1 MIEAIFGIAKECWL
15 VFKEAAPFV
24 LFGFFAAGLLK
35 VLIPEKTIVK
45 HLGGNGFRSV
55 FKASLFGVPLP
66 LCSCG
71 VIPVAVGLR
80 KQGASKGA
88 TASFLVSVPET
99 GVDSVAITWALL
111 DPLMT
116 VIRPVSAFITALATG
131 SLINLLPEQKGT
143 SKPDTTISCCSA
155 NSDSSKQSSP
165 KIPLLHRLKDGVIYA
180 FTDLLKDIG
189 GWLLLGILIAGVISY
204 FVPIDFVDRYLGGE
218 YSSLLIMLIIGIPL
232 YICASAS
239 TPIAA
244 ALVLKGLSPGAAL
257 VFLARWPSNKCC
269 DHDRCR
275 QTPGQGN
282 DRCLCRRYYHLF
294 VGLRLAR
301 QPDLCMVVYRCTRL
315 GFPCRAW
322 GRFVDLL
329 NFSVRSDWAFALELS
344 SEWKNGKRGLW
355 CYQSAWGW
363 LTGFLTWQF
372 ASFGIK
378 SLIQRFLFI
387 LSH

>member
-1 MIEAIFGIAKECWL
+1 MIEALIGIANECWQ

-35 VLIPEKTIVK
+35 VLIPEKVIVK

-116 VIRPVSAFITALATG
+116 IIRPISAFLTALVTG
-131 SLINLLPEQKGT
+131 SLINLLPEKNRTFESRG
-143 SKPDTTISCCSA
+143 SAGCCSA
-155 NSDSSKQSSP
+155 DFGQTTRPTHQKP
-165 KIPLLHRLKDGVIYA
+165 ILIRLKNGVVYA

-189 GWLLLGILIAGVISY
+189 GWLLLGILIAGIISY
-204 FVPIDFVDRYLGGE
+204 CVPVDFVDRYLGGE

-244 ALVLKGLSPGAAL
+244 ALVMKGLSPGAAL
-257 VFLARWPSNKCC
+257 VFLLAGPATNAATMTVIAK
-269 DHDRCR
+269 
-275 QTPGQGN
+275 
-282 DRCLCRRYYHLF
+282 HLGKATTIAYVATIAICSLTAGWF
-294 VGLRLAR
+294 VNRI
-301 QPDLCMVVYRCTRL
+301 Y
-315 GFPCRAW
+315 AW
-322 GRFVDLL
+322 
-329 NFSVRSDWAFALELS
+329 FSIDVLDWASHFVHGEEPWIYLVSALVLAGLLL
-344 SEWKNGKRGLW
+344 WNYRPIGKTESVKCDDEMLPG
-355 CYQSAWGW
+355 G
-363 LTGFLTWQF
+363 G
-372 ASFGIK
+372 
-378 SLIQRFLFI
+378 
-387 LSH
+387 

>member
-1 MIEAIFGIAKECWL
+1 MIEVLLGIAKECWL
-15 VFKEAAPFV
+15 IFKEAAPFV
-24 LFGFFAAGLLK
+24 IFGFFAAGLLK
-35 VLIPEKTIVK
+35 VLIPEKAIVK

-116 VIRPVSAFITALATG
+116 IIRPVSAFITALATG
-131 SLINLLPEQKGT
+131 SLINLLPEQKEV
-143 SKPDTTISCCSA
+143 SKTDTADSCCSA
-155 NSDSSKQSSP
+155 DPDKSTLSALQKPILQ
-165 KIPLLHRLKDGVIYA
+165 RLKDGVVYA

-257 VFLARWPSNKCC
+257 VFLLAGPATNAATMTVVAK
-269 DHDRCR
+269 
-275 QTPGQGN
+275 
-282 DRCLCRRYYHLF
+282 HL
-294 VGLRLAR
+294 GKTTT
-301 QPDLCMVVYRCTRL
+301 VVYVAVIATCSLAFGWIVNRIYEWL
-315 GFPCRAW
+315 SID
-322 GRFVDLL
+322 VL
-329 NFSVRSDWAFALELS
+329 DWASHADHGTDSWIHSISAFVLIGLLL
-344 SEWKNGKRGLW
+344 WNYRPNGKTESVDCGV
-355 CYQSAWGW
+355 AKAPG
-363 LTGFLTWQF
+363 G
-372 ASFGIK
+372 G
-378 SLIQRFLFI
+378 
-387 LSH
+387 

>member
-1 MIEAIFGIAKECWL
+1 MVEALIGIASECWQI
-15 VFKEAAPFV
+15 FKEAAPFV

-35 VLIPEKTIVK
+35 VLIPEKVIVK
-45 HLGGNGFRSV
+45 HLGGNGFQSV

-116 VIRPVSAFITALATG
+116 IIRPVSAFITALATG
-131 SLINLLPEQKGT
+131 SLINLLPEQKVA
-143 SKPDTTISCCSA
+143 SKTETEDSCCSA
-155 NSDSSKQSSP
+155 NPDMSTLSTQKKP
-165 KIPLLHRLKDGVIYA
+165 VLHRLKDGVIYA

-189 GWLLLGILIAGVISY
+189 GWLLLGILIAGIISY
-204 FVPIDFVDRYLGGE
+204 FVPVDFVDRYLGGE

-257 VFLARWPSNKCC
+257 VFLLAGPATNAATMTVIAK
-269 DHDRCR
+269 
-275 QTPGQGN
+275 
-282 DRCLCRRYYHLF
+282 HL
-294 VGLRLAR
+294 GKAAT
-301 QPDLCMVVYRCTRL
+301 VVYVATIAICSL
-315 GFPCRAW
+315 GFGW
-322 GRFVDLL
+322 FVNRIYEWLSIDVL
-329 NFSVRSDWAFALELS
+329 DWASHAEHGTDSWLYLVSACALIGLLL
-344 SEWKNGKRGLW
+344 WNYRPNGKTESVDCSVGKVP
-355 CYQSAWGW
+355 G
-363 LTGFLTWQF
+363 G
-372 ASFGIK
+372 G
-378 SLIQRFLFI
+378 
-387 LSH
+387 

>member
-1 MIEAIFGIAKECWL
+1 MLEAMVGIAKESWL

-35 VLIPEKTIVK
+35 VLIPERVIVK

-116 VIRPVSAFITALATG
+116 IIRPVSAFITALATG
-131 SLINLLPEQKGT
+131 ALINLLPEQKVAAKT
-143 SKPDTTISCCSA
+143 DTAESCCSA
-155 NSDSSKQSSP
+155 NADQSTQLTQKP
-165 KIPLLHRLKDGVIYA
+165 IIQRLKDGVIYA

-189 GWLLLGILIAGVISY
+189 GWLLLGILIAGIISY
-204 FVPIDFVDRYLGGE
+204 FVPVDFVDRYLGGE

-239 TPIAA
+239 TPVAA

-257 VFLARWPSNKCC
+257 VFLLAGPATNAATMTVVAKHLGKATTVAYVAAIATCSLVFGWFVNRIYEWWSIDIVSWASHAEHGEESWLYLASACVLIGLLLWNYRPSGKTESV
-269 DHDRCR
+269 DCR
-275 QTPGQGN
+275 VEKVPGG
-282 DRCLCRRYYHLF
+282 
-294 VGLRLAR
+294 G
-301 QPDLCMVVYRCTRL
+301 
-315 GFPCRAW
+315 
-322 GRFVDLL
+322 
-329 NFSVRSDWAFALELS
+329 
-344 SEWKNGKRGLW
+344 
-355 CYQSAWGW
+355 
-363 LTGFLTWQF
+363 
-372 ASFGIK
+372 
-378 SLIQRFLFI
+378 
-387 LSH
+387 

>member
-1 MIEAIFGIAKECWL
+1 MIEVLVGIAKECWL
-15 VFKEAAPFV
+15 IFKEAAPFV

-35 VLIPEKTIVK
+35 VLIPEKAIVK

-116 VIRPVSAFITALATG
+116 IIRPVSAFITALATG
-131 SLINLLPEQKGT
+131 SLINLLPEQKEV
-143 SKPDTTISCCSA
+143 SKTDTADSCCSA
-155 NSDSSKQSSP
+155 DPDKSTLSTQQKPILQ
-165 KIPLLHRLKDGVIYA
+165 RLKDGVIYA

-218 YSSLLIMLIIGIPL
+218 YSSLLIMLMIGIPL

-257 VFLARWPSNKCC
+257 VFLLAGPATNAATMTVVAK
-269 DHDRCR
+269 
-275 QTPGQGN
+275 
-282 DRCLCRRYYHLF
+282 HL
-294 VGLRLAR
+294 GKTTT
-301 QPDLCMVVYRCTRL
+301 VVYVAVIATCSLAFGWIVNRIYEWL
-315 GFPCRAW
+315 SID
-322 GRFVDLL
+322 VL
-329 NFSVRSDWAFALELS
+329 DWASHADHGTDSWIYSISAFVLIGLLL
-344 SEWKNGKRGLW
+344 WNYRPNGKTESVDCGV
-355 CYQSAWGW
+355 AKAPG
-363 LTGFLTWQF
+363 G
-372 ASFGIK
+372 G
-378 SLIQRFLFI
+378 
-387 LSH
+387 

>member
-1 MIEAIFGIAKECWL
+1 MIEALVGIAKECWL

-24 LFGFFAAGLLK
+24 LFGFFAAGILK
-35 VLIPEKTIVK
+35 ILIPEKAIVK

-116 VIRPVSAFITALATG
+116 FIRPVSAFITALLTG
-131 SLINLLPEQKGT
+131 SLINLLPERKEE
-143 SKPDTTISCCSA
+143 SKPDTADCCCSE
-155 NSDSSKQSSP
+155 NSDMSERVPQK
-165 KIPLLHRLKDGVIYA
+165 KPLLHRLKDGIIYA
-180 FTDLLKDIG
+180 FTALLKDIG
-189 GWLLLGILIAGVISY
+189 VWLLLGILIAGIISY

-257 VFLARWPSNKCC
+257 VFLLAGPATNAATMTVIAK
-269 DHDRCR
+269 
-275 QTPGQGN
+275 
-282 DRCLCRRYYHLF
+282 HL
-294 VGLRLAR
+294 GKATT
-301 QPDLCMVVYRCTRL
+301 VVYVATIALCSLAFGWLVNRIYGWL
-315 GFPCRAW
+315 SLD
-322 GRFVDLL
+322 VL
-329 NFSVRSDWAFALELS
+329 DWASHSEHGTDS
-344 SEWKNGKRGLW
+344 SLYLVSAFVLIGLLLWNYSPNGKAESVDCDGV
-355 CYQSAWGW
+355 AKAPG
-363 LTGFLTWQF
+363 G
-372 ASFGIK
+372 G
-378 SLIQRFLFI
+378 
-387 LSH
+387 

>member
-1 MIEAIFGIAKECWL
+1 MLEAMVGIAKESWL

-35 VLIPEKTIVK
+35 VLIPERVIVK

-116 VIRPVSAFITALATG
+116 IIRPVSAFITALATG
-131 SLINLLPEQKGT
+131 ALINLLPEQKVAAKT
-143 SKPDTTISCCSA
+143 DTAESCCSA
-155 NSDSSKQSSP
+155 NADQSTQLTQEP
-165 KIPLLHRLKDGVIYA
+165 ILQRLKDGVIYA

-189 GWLLLGILIAGVISY
+189 GWLLLGILIAGIISY
-204 FVPIDFVDRYLGGE
+204 FVPVDFVDRYLGGE

-239 TPIAA
+239 TPVAA

-257 VFLARWPSNKCC
+257 VFLLAGPATNAATMTVVAK
-269 DHDRCR
+269 
-275 QTPGQGN
+275 
-282 DRCLCRRYYHLF
+282 HL
-294 VGLRLAR
+294 GKATT
-301 QPDLCMVVYRCTRL
+301 VVYVAAIATCSLVFGWFVNRIYEWWSIDIVSWASHAEHGEESWLYLASACVLIGLLLWNYRPSGKTESVD
-315 GFPCRAW
+315 CRVEKVP
-322 GRFVDLL
+322 G
-329 NFSVRSDWAFALELS
+329 
-344 SEWKNGKRGLW
+344 GG
-355 CYQSAWGW
+355 
-363 LTGFLTWQF
+363 
-372 ASFGIK
+372 
-378 SLIQRFLFI
+378 
-387 LSH
+387 

>member
-1 MIEAIFGIAKECWL
+1 MIEALIGIANECWL

-35 VLIPEKTIVK
+35 VLIPEKVIVK

-71 VIPVAVGLR
+71 VIPVAMGLR

-116 VIRPVSAFITALATG
+116 IIRPVSAFITALVTG
-131 SLINLLPEQKGT
+131 SLINLLPEQHVVSET
-143 SKPDTTISCCSA
+143 DTAESCCPA
-155 NSDSSKQSSP
+155 NSDNNTQLTQK
-165 KIPLLHRLKDGVIYA
+165 PLLRRLKDGVVYA

-189 GWLLLGILIAGVISY
+189 GWLLLGILIAGIIAY
-204 FVPIDFVDRYLGGE
+204 FVPVDFVDRYLGGE
-218 YSSLLIMLIIGIPL
+218 YSSLLMMLVIGIPL

-257 VFLARWPSNKCC
+257 VFLLAGPATNAATMTVVAK
-269 DHDRCR
+269 
-275 QTPGQGN
+275 
-282 DRCLCRRYYHLF
+282 HL
-294 VGLRLAR
+294 GKAAT
-301 QPDLCMVVYRCTRL
+301 VVYVSAIAVCSL
-315 GFPCRAW
+315 AFGW
-322 GRFVDLL
+322 FVNRIYEWLSIDVIARISHAGHGEESWIYLASAFVLIGLL
-329 NFSVRSDWAFALELS
+329 LWNYRPH
-344 SEWKNGKRGLW
+344 GKTERVDGTDAKLP
-355 CYQSAWGW
+355 G
-363 LTGFLTWQF
+363 G
-372 ASFGIK
+372 G
-378 SLIQRFLFI
+378 
-387 LSH
+387 

>member
-1 MIEAIFGIAKECWL
+1 MIEVLFGIAKECWL
-15 VFKEAAPFV
+15 IFKEAAPFV
-24 LFGFFAAGLLK
+24 IFGFFAAGLLK
-35 VLIPEKTIVK
+35 VLIPEKAIVK

-116 VIRPVSAFITALATG
+116 IIRPVSAFITALATG
-131 SLINLLPEQKGT
+131 SLINLLPEQKEV
-143 SKPDTTISCCSA
+143 SKTDTADSCCSA
-155 NSDSSKQSSP
+155 DPDKSTLSAQQKPILQ
-165 KIPLLHRLKDGVIYA
+165 RLKDGVIYA

-218 YSSLLIMLIIGIPL
+218 YSSLLIMLMIGIPL

-257 VFLARWPSNKCC
+257 VFLLAGPATNAATMTVVAK
-269 DHDRCR
+269 
-275 QTPGQGN
+275 
-282 DRCLCRRYYHLF
+282 HL
-294 VGLRLAR
+294 GKTTT
-301 QPDLCMVVYRCTRL
+301 VVYVAVIATCSLAFGWIVNRIYEWL
-315 GFPCRAW
+315 SID
-322 GRFVDLL
+322 VL
-329 NFSVRSDWAFALELS
+329 DWASHADHGTDSWIYSISAFVLIGLLL
-344 SEWKNGKRGLW
+344 WNYRPNGKTESVDCGV
-355 CYQSAWGW
+355 AKAPG
-363 LTGFLTWQF
+363 G
-372 ASFGIK
+372 G
-378 SLIQRFLFI
+378 
-387 LSH
+387 